1 MQEFNS
7 LAERLRVR
15 TKRKPSYAEEEEAM
29 EEEEWEEELDV
40 GGEEDDESL
49 EVLKMEQVSCIT
61 LHSAVEMND
70 VVLILK
76 SSKPKNLRILKY
88 IKVGSKG

>member
-1 MQEFNS
+1 VQEFNS

-40 GGEEDDESL
+40 GGDEDDESL
-49 EVLKMEQVSCIT
+49 EVLKMEQVCCKNHT
-61 LHSAVEMND
+61 L
-70 VVLILK
+70 
-76 SSKPKNLRILKY
+76 SS
-88 IKVGSKG
+88 